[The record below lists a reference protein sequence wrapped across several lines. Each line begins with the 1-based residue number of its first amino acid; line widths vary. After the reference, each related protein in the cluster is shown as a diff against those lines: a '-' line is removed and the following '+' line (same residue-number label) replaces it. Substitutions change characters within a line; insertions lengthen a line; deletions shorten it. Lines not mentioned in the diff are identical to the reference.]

1 MTLTEKIFMEK
12 VEQIFV
18 DGIESISMA
27 DGVFRMEMFVYKN
40 NEYQTGQN
48 VPKHSIVCELL
59 TSTAGL
65 SRMQQA
71 ISQLISN
78 LQVKAN
84 QESEPQKSNSVLSE
98 NFQ

>member
-1 MTLTEKIFMEK
+1 MEK

-27 DGVFRMEMFVYKN
+27 DGVFRMELFVYKN
-40 NEYQTGQN
+40 NEHQTGQK

-65 SRMQQA
+65 SRMQQV
-71 ISQLISN
+71 IGQLVSS

-84 QESEPQKSNSVLSE
+84 PESETQRNNSVLSE